1 MPCTCCCEDLD
12 IRLEHLVFPE
22 RMSSEGRAFVA
33 AHGLSCVPLGELVA
47 GALDLGDGVVKIR
60 HRCQQLRPDG
70 LCGVYEQ
77 RPAICREFNCATR
90 TDCSNLRPVVD
101 EATDGADG
109 GSGRVIMAVSPHPPY
124 PPHPPHPSEDEMI
137 VMARS
142 FDGES

>member
-12 IRLEHLVFPE
+12 IKIEHLVFPE
-22 RMSSEGRAFVA
+22 RMSSDGRAFVA

-77 RPAICREFNCATR
+77 RPTICSEFDCATR
-90 TDCSNLRPVVD
+90 GDCSNLRPVVVA
-101 EATDGADG
+101 EG
-109 GSGRVIMAVSPHPPY
+109 GNGRVIMAVSHPPHPPY
-124 PPHPPHPSEDEMI
+124 PPHPPHLSEDEMI

-142 FDGES
+142 FDEES